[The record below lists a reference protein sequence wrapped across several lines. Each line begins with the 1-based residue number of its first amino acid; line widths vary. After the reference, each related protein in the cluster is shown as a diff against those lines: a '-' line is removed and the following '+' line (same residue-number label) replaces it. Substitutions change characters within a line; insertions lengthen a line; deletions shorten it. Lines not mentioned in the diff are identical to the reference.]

1 MLSKEDN
8 ELLCRVG
15 PGTPMGELW
24 RRFWFPALLSSELP
38 KADSDPVRVR
48 LLGEDLVAFR
58 DTNGKVGIIAANC
71 PHRGASLFFGRNE
84 EAGLRCVYHGWKFD
98 AEGNCVDMPNEP
110 AESDFRTKVK
120 ATTYPTR
127 EAGTVIWIYM
137 GPPDKM
143 PVELPQLEW
152 VTAPAGYQHVSKWF
166 HESNWFQGA
175 EGEIDTS
182 HISFLH
188 SWMDPD
194 RSPNPQVRANLR
206 VATRDGAPKLTLEET
221 RYGFRYGARR
231 NMSDD
236 EYYWRVTQWLLP
248 DYSLIPS
255 PGPTYGGRCWVPI
268 DDEHTWA
275 FGYQARTDRP
285 YTQEEIDQIMQGAAF
300 PPRLIPGTF
309 MPLANKSNDWLID
322 RELQKTGNYTGIWG
336 INEQDRALQE
346 DEAMAPIMD
355 RRKEHLG
362 TADLAIIAARRILL
376 RLARDLQKG
385 IEPVAPHEAQA
396 YAVRQLNVFSS
407 EPSFQNLIQEQ
418 ADELVARKVQLVP

>member
-38 KADSDPVRVR
+38 RPDSDPVRVR

-58 DTNGKVGIIAANC
+58 DTTGRVGIVAANC

-84 EAGLRCVYHGWKFD
+84 ESGLRCVYHGWKFD
-98 AEGNCVDMPNEP
+98 ADGRCVDMPNEP
-110 AESDFRTKVK
+110 AESDFKHKVT
-120 ATTYPTR
+120 AVAYPTR

-137 GPPDKM
+137 GPPERM
-143 PVELPQLEW
+143 PAELPKLEW

-166 HESNWFQGA
+166 HDSNWFQGA

-188 SWMDPD
+188 ARLSDEPTGD
-194 RSPNPQVRANLR
+194 ERAALLR
-206 VATRDGAPKLTLEET
+206 AAARDGRPRLTLEET

-231 NMSDD
+231 VVQPG

-248 DYSLIPS
+248 DYSLIPGA
-255 PGPTYGGRCWVPI
+255 GPSVGGRCWVPI

-275 FGYQARTDRP
+275 FGYQFRADRP
-285 YTQEEIDQIMQGAAF
+285 YTQAEVDEIMEGSAF

-309 MPLANKSNDWLID
+309 FPLANKTNDWLID
-322 RELQKTGNYTGIWG
+322 RQLQRTGTYTGIWG

-346 DEAMAPIMD
+346 DAAMAPIMD
-355 RRKEHLG
+355 RSIEHLG
-362 TADLAIIAARRILL
+362 TADLAIIVARRTLL
-376 RLARDLQKG
+376 RLARELQSG
-385 IEPVAPHEAQA
+385 IEPTAPHEPEA
-396 YAVRQLNVFSS
+396 YAVRQLNVFSR
-407 EPSFQNLIQEQ
+407 EPEFQPLMRQH
-418 ADELVARKVQLVP
+418 ADELVAKSVLVG

>member
-1 MLSKEDN
+1 MLSREDN

-58 DTNGKVGIIAANC
+58 DSNGKVGIIAANC

-127 EAGTVIWIYM
+127 EAATVIWIYM

-143 PVELPQLEW
+143 PLELPQLEW
-152 VTAPAGYQHVSKWF
+152 LTAPAGYQHVSKWF

-175 EGEIDTS
+175 EGEIDSS

-188 SWMDPD
+188 SRFNVDTGD
-194 RSPNPQVRANLR
+194 ESTNALLRAS
-206 VATRDGAPKLTLEET
+206 ARDGAPKLTLEET
-221 RYGFRYGARR
+221 RYGFRYGSRR
-231 NMSDD
+231 NMDD
-236 EYYWRVTQWLLP
+236 GQYYWRVTQWLLP
-248 DYSLIPS
+248 DYSLIPQR
-255 PGPTYGGRCWVPI
+255 GPVSGGRCWIPI

-275 FGYQARTDRP
+275 FGYQHRVDRP
-285 YTQEEIDQIMQGAAF
+285 FTAAEIDHINTGWAF

-309 MPLANKSNDWLID
+309 LPLANKTNDWLID
-322 RELQKTGNYTGIWG
+322 RQLQKTGNYTGIWG

-346 DEAMAPIMD
+346 DSAMAPIMD
-355 RRKEHLG
+355 RTKERLG
-362 TADLAIIAARRILL
+362 TADLAIIVARRTLL
-376 RLARDLQKG
+376 RMARELQKG
-385 IEPVAPHEAQA
+385 IEPTAPHEPEA
-396 YAVRQLNVFSS
+396 YAVRQLDVTSP
-407 EPSFQNLIQEQ
+407 EGSFENLARDHAE
-418 ADELVARKVQLVP
+418 ELVAKMLKPVS